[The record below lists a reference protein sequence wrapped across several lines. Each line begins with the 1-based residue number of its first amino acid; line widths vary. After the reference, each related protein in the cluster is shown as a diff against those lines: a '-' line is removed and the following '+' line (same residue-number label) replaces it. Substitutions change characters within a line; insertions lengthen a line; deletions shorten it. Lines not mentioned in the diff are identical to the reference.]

1 MKIIILGAGQ
11 VGSTIAEYL
20 AREGNE
26 VTVVDRS
33 SAALESLAD
42 RIDLRVV
49 RGNAAH
55 PDVLK
60 NAGAE
65 DADMVI
71 ALTDS
76 DEVNMI
82 ASQVAYTL
90 FQTPTKVARI
100 RAPEYLDHPEMF
112 SNEFIPIDLPISPE
126 ALITRYIQRLI
137 QYPGALQVL
146 NFADGRVQLVAVR
159 AEADGPLVGHEVRT
173 LRDHIPG
180 AKTRIAAV
188 FRRDKPII
196 PTGDTVIEVD
206 DEVFFVAARR
216 DIKRMMAEFSKV
228 EKPASRVTLAG
239 FGHIGLSLARALEN
253 NYHVTII
260 ERSREHVKRQAEH
273 IGKSTVVIGDCTDDA
288 VLRGVEIQNTDI
300 YAALTNSD
308 EANIL
313 SSLMAKRM
321 GAGKVLTLI
330 NRPAFVDLVE
340 SGVDIA
346 ISPQQITIGTLLA
359 HVRRGHVVNVH
370 SLRRGAAEAIEVV
383 AHGDQRS
390 SRVVGRAIGDV
401 DLPEGTTIGAIVRQ
415 EEVVIP
421 HQSTEIEPDDHVILF
436 VVDKQHIREVEKLFH
451 VGATFL

>member
-11 VGSTIAEYL
+11 VGSTIAESL
-20 AREGNE
+20 AREDND

-33 SAALESLAD
+33 NTALETLGE
-42 RIDLRVV
+42 RIDLKVI

-55 PDVLK
+55 PSVLK
-60 NAGAE
+60 EAGAE
-65 DADMVI
+65 DADMII

-82 ASQVAYTL
+82 ASQVAYIL

-100 RAPEYLDHPEMF
+100 RAPEYLAHREMF
-112 SNEFIPIDLPISPE
+112 SNEFIPIDVPISPE
-126 ALITRYIQRLI
+126 ALITAYVGRLI
-137 QYPGALQVL
+137 KYPGALQVVD
-146 NFADGRVQLVAVR
+146 FADGRAQLVAVR
-159 AEADGPLVGHEVRT
+159 ANADGPLVGHEVST
-173 LRDHIPG
+173 LKDHIPG

-188 FRRDKPII
+188 FRRDTPII
-196 PTGDTVIEVD
+196 PTGATVIEVD

-216 DIKRMMAEFSKV
+216 DIKRMMAEFSKL
-228 EKPASRVTLAG
+228 EGPANNVVLAG
-239 FGHIGLSLARALEN
+239 FGHIGLIMARGLERK
-253 NYHVTII
+253 HRVTII
-260 ERSREHVKRQAEH
+260 ERNRAHVKRHAEK
-273 IGKSTVVIGDCTDDA
+273 IGKSTVVIGDCTDDE
-288 VLRGVEIQNTDI
+288 VLRGVEIERADV
-300 YAALTNSD
+300 YCALTNSD

-321 GAGKVLTLI
+321 GAGKVITLI

-346 ISPQQITIGTLLA
+346 ISPQQITMGTLLA

-383 AHGDQRS
+383 AHGDKRS
-390 SRVVGRAIGDV
+390 SRVVGRAIDEI
-401 DLPEGTTIGAIVRQ
+401 DLPEGTTIGAIVRG

-421 HQSTEIEPDDHVILF
+421 HRSTVIEPDDHVILF
-436 VVDKQHIREVEKLFH
+436 VVDKRHIRDIEKLFL